1 MRKLR
6 KYCVWILLSVIMQTA
21 LLYYISKYYLK
32 ESVNVNF
39 TQVKTD
45 TNTNNKLSVKI
56 NKSASN
62 IKLSYSANYASYTIN
77 NKLHVL
83 NLLTAKDNEV
93 SLKDDFDNYYFKWQ
107 DYQDKIIVSQKV
119 SDSVNGIKMYQYDP
133 RDNELDPELDAN
145 NESRTY
151 SLSRSYNVS
160 DIKVNVNTIA
170 YVKASAKS
178 GNSNIYRLDISSG
191 MDKMNLEVNTIGEY
205 QIIKSSEDELVYE
218 DSETNKVYIHSSS
231 DGIKRVKIP
240 DAVNAKLKLLYVDKN
255 DNIYVGNLV
264 EKNIDTV
271 YYKEYSS
278 ETWNSIKLNKAVDV
292 SNIYV
297 LNDGSIYTID
307 KEKKIVLNV
316 KNNKKTAF
324 EGSFVD
330 MNTNGILSMH
340 NGKLIR
346 IKLKA

>member
-1 MRKLR
+1 MKKLR
-6 KYCVWILLSVIMQTA
+6 KYCVWILLSVILQTA

-39 TQVKTD
+39 TPVKTS
-45 TNTNNKLSVKI
+45 TNTNNKLTVNI
-56 NKSASN
+56 NKNASN
-62 IKLSYSANYASYTIN
+62 VKLSYSANFAFYTVN
-77 NKLHVL
+77 SKLHVL

-93 SLKDDFDNYYFKWQ
+93 SLKDDLDNYYFKWQ

-119 SDSVNGIKMYQYDP
+119 SDNVTGIKMYQYDP

-145 NESRTY
+145 NESRIY
-151 SLSRSYNVS
+151 SLARSYNVS

-170 YVKASAKS
+170 YVKASTKS
-178 GNSNIYRLDISSG
+178 GYSKIYRLDISSG
-191 MDKMNLEVNTIGEY
+191 MDNLNLKVNTIGEY
-205 QIIKSSEDELVYE
+205 QIIKSLSDELIYE
-218 DSETNKVYIHSSS
+218 DSETNRIYSYSSS
-231 DGIKRVKIP
+231 EGSERLKVSDVP
-240 DAVNAKLKLLYVDKN
+240 NARLKLLYIDKN

-264 EKNIDTV
+264 GKNIDTI

-307 KEKKIVLNV
+307 KEKKYALNV
-316 KNNKKTAF
+316 KSNKKTAF

-346 IKLKA
+346 IKLRT

>member
-1 MRKLR
+1 MKKLR
-6 KYCVWILLSVIMQTA
+6 KYCVWIVLSAVLQTA
-21 LLYYISKYYLK
+21 LLYYISRFYLK
-32 ESVNVNF
+32 ESVNVTFN
-39 TQVKTD
+39 QVKTD
-45 TNTNNKLSVKI
+45 TSTNDKLSAKI

-62 IKLSYSANYASYTIN
+62 IKLSYSANYASYTVD

-83 NLLTAKDNEV
+83 NLLTSKDNEV
-93 SLKDDFDNYYFKWQ
+93 RLNDDLDKYYFKWQ

-119 SDSVNGIKMYQYDP
+119 SDSATGIKMYQYSP

-151 SLSRSYNVS
+151 SLSKSYNVS

-170 YVKASAKS
+170 YVKASTKS
-178 GNSNIYRLDISSG
+178 GDSNIYRLDISSG
-191 MDKMNLEVNTIGEY
+191 MNKMNLEVNTIGEY

-218 DSETNKVYIHSSS
+218 DSETNKVYVHSSS

-255 DNIYVGNLV
+255 DNIYIGRIEGKSINT
-264 EKNIDTV
+264 I
-271 YYKEYSS
+271 YYRAYSS
-278 ETWNSIKLNKAVDV
+278 EEWSSIKLNKAADI

-307 KEKKIVLNV
+307 KEKKTALNV
-316 KNNKKTAF
+316 KSNKKIAF
-324 EGSFVD
+324 EGNFVD

-346 IKLKA
+346 VKLK